1 MNRKVIALALLLT
14 LATPL
19 AGYAEPTEIIE
30 ETTVMEI
37 GLNAANPDAVLD
49 EPENTRMEN
58 LAISA
63 ATGAAIGSVWP
74 GPGTAIG
81 LVVGGIYGFF
91 FK

>member
-1 MNRKVIALALLLT
+1 MNRKVIALALLLVF
-14 LATPL
+14 ATPL
-19 AGYAEPTEIIE
+19 VSHADPTDPVEESAVAEL
-30 ETTVMEI
+30 
-37 GLNAANPDAVLD
+37 GLDGANPDAVLD
-49 EPENTRMEN
+49 ETENTRMEN
-58 LAISA
+58 TAISA

>member
-1 MNRKVIALALLLT
+1 MDRRIIALVLFLG
-14 LATPL
+14 LAVPL
-19 AGYAEPTEIIE
+19 IGHAEPASPVEQPPAAE
-30 ETTVMEI
+30 L
-37 GLNAANPDAVLD
+37 GLTAEGNDDDAS
-49 EPENTRMEN
+49 ENTRMEN

-63 ATGAAIGSVWP
+63 ATGAAIGSVWL